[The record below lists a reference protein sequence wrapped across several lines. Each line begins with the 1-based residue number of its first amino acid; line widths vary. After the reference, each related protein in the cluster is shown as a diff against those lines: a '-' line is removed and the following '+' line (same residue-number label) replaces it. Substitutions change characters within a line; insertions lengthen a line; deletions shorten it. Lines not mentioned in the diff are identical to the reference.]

1 VPGSDDPA
9 VARTTGPPAVPRATR
24 PGYDLFVALAV
35 TTTASLPVFLV
46 ATLAIEI
53 RQSLHFGASA
63 LGMAVS
69 LYYLGAAVGSVPLS
83 RVVERVGGVRV
94 LRVAC
99 LTSAALLV
107 LLGTVTSSWL
117 VLAVLLVP
125 CGISSAAIAPASN
138 LFLARRIRPARQ
150 GAAFGVKQ
158 AAIPLASLV
167 GGLSVP
173 AVALTLGWRWAFLL
187 AGALALAAGLLV
199 PPSRTPA
206 AVRARSRP
214 DGGAGGVDVV
224 PLVILAAGLGL
235 GVFAAS
241 GLAAFLATA
250 AVSAGFA
257 RGTAG
262 LIVAAAGGAAVI
274 VRVASGVL
282 ADRRGGRH
290 FPVVATMLAVGA
302 VGYGMAAVGAGL
314 GVRWLLVP
322 AAVLALGAGWGW
334 NGLFNFAVV
343 RTHIHAPARATGITQ
358 VGGRLGG
365 VLGPLTLG
373 LVIDHASYAAA
384 WSVATAVAL
393 LAAGAVLVGRHLLV
407 TRRAP

>member
-1 VPGSDDPA
+1 
-9 VARTTGPPAVPRATR
+9 
-24 PGYDLFVALAV
+24 
-35 TTTASLPVFLV
+35 
-46 ATLAIEI
+46 
-53 RQSLHFGASA
+53 
-63 LGMAVS
+63 
-69 LYYLGAAVGSVPLS
+69 
-83 RVVERVGGVRV
+83 
-94 LRVAC
+94 
-99 LTSAALLV
+99 
-107 LLGTVTSSWL
+107 
-117 VLAVLLVP
+117 
-125 CGISSAAIAPASN
+125 
-138 LFLARRIRPARQ
+138 
-150 GAAFGVKQ
+150 
-158 AAIPLASLV
+158 
-167 GGLSVP
+167 
-173 AVALTLGWRWAFLL
+173 
-187 AGALALAAGLLV
+187 
-199 PPSRTPA
+199 
-206 AVRARSRP
+206 
-214 DGGAGGVDVV
+214 V
-224 PLVILAAGLGL
+224 PLVLLAAGLGL

-274 VRVASGVL
+274 IRVASGVL

-407 TRRAP
+407 TRQRRPGSGRQTSISGIRGSSRRRSPPSEVTTR